1 MSPVQ
6 FLCFAVWLLVDW
18 AEKNFSGIVVMKKQD
33 VEHGQNKI
41 KIIAYEHL
49 FSYYSTKRI
58 LATYIVTD
66 CIHKILT
73 IYF

>member
-1 MSPVQ
+1 
-6 FLCFAVWLLVDW
+6 
-18 AEKNFSGIVVMKKQD
+18 MKKQD
-33 VEHGQNKI
+33 VENGQNKI

-49 FSYYSTKRI
+49 FSYYSIKRI